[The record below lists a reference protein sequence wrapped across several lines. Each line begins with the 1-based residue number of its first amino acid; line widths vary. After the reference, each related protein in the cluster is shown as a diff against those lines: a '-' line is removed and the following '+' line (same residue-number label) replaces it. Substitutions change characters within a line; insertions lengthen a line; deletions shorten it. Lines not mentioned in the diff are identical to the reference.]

1 MPRPVPFKNEV
12 FVAKAKLENMVH
24 NIKSDY
30 NQYNSDYN
38 LYNDDYSGSGFDD
51 YNQESYENPAKEE
64 ERQRKAVSQVLLGL
78 SELVEE
84 VSQLKQ
90 RNL

>member
-1 MPRPVPFKNEV
+1 MIR
-12 FVAKAKLENMVH
+12 
-24 NIKSDY
+24 NIKADY
-30 NQYNSDYN
+30 NQYTSDYN
-38 LYNDDYSGSGFDD
+38 LYNDGYSGSGYYE

-78 SELVEE
+78 SEMVEE
-84 VSQLKQ
+84 VSQLKN